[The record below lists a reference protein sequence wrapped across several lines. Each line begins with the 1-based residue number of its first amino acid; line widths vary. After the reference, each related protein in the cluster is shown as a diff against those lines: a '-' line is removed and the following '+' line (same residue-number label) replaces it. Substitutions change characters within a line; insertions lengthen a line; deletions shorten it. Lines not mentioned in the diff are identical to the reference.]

1 VGLEPDTDEGLIKA
15 AEAAASWAHARRA
28 KWTTEPLRVPDRVD
42 AFEEVEFEFEA
53 QPTPAPPPPVTQ
65 PPPPPPAATKPPVAV
80 PPSPPSKPPVIEW
93 PTAEP
98 EPILAPLA
106 IPPPP
111 PETRVSAPAAPAR
124 RARPARSIAEPLKIW
139 APRIAAVAALGAVV
153 VAGVRYVP
161 SLIPASTPK
170 PKPAEP
176 TKSKPAAAPAAA
188 AKKTGT
194 VNVSSTPTAQV
205 IVDGKARGVTP
216 LTLNDISP
224 GRHEIVLRS
233 QDGTVRRTVTVAA
246 NGTVSVEEA
255 IFAGWV
261 SVLSP
266 FEVEVAENGR
276 VLRPD
281 DRSQIML
288 PPGTHDLRFANKTLG
303 YATTQ
308 KVDVNPGEG
317 TTIRLT
323 PEPCRVTITTNEPAE
338 VLVDGNKVGDV
349 PLLGVGVPLGTHEI
363 VVRRLAGGERRYTVT
378 LGTAPYTLHVDF

>member
-1 VGLEPDTDEGLIKA
+1 MPA
-15 AEAAASWAHARRA
+15 A
-28 KWTTEPLRVPDRVD
+28 
-42 AFEEVEFEFEA
+42 
-53 QPTPAPPPPVTQ
+53 PPPVTQ
-65 PPPPPPAATKPPVAV
+65 PPPPPTAPPKPAV
-80 PPSPPSKPPVIEW
+80 PPPVIDW

-98 EPILAPLA
+98 EPIAAPVA
-106 IPPPP
+106 IPPP
-111 PETRVSAPAAPAR
+111 PETRVSPPAPSAR
-124 RARPARSIAEPLKIW
+124 AARPARSIAEPLKTW
-139 APRIAAVAALGAVV
+139 APRVAAVAALGAVV

-170 PKPAEP
+170 PKPAQPE
-176 TKSKPAAAPAAA
+176 KSNQAAAPPAAA
-188 AKKTGT
+188 ARKTGT
-194 VNVSSTPTAQV
+194 LNVSSTPTAQV
-205 IVDGKARGVTP
+205 ILDGKARGVTP
-216 LTLNDISP
+216 LTLSDVAP
-224 GRHEIVLRS
+224 GRHEVVLRS

-246 NGTVSVEEA
+246 NGAVNIEEA

-288 PPGTHDLRFANKTLG
+288 PPGAHDLRFANKTLG

-308 KVDVNPGEG
+308 KVEVNPGEG

-323 PEPCRVTITTNEPAE
+323 PEPCRVTVTTNEPAE
-338 VLVDGNKVGDV
+338 VSIDGNKIGDV

-378 LGTAPYTLHVDF
+378 LGTAPYTLRVDF